1 MNQILAIK
9 IELLFAQFPTQE
21 ISTFFTQTVGQDI
34 WNIIKAI
41 LILVVGWI
49 IASVVR
55 GVVEKLLNQ
64 TNVDNKIAAWVTGR
78 SDEQLIPIEKWTANI
93 AFWLVILFAIIA
105 SLNSLKLDA
114 VSAPLNS
121 LLNQITSFIPQIA
134 GAGLLLGLAWL
145 LATIAKMIVT
155 RSLQTMRLDERVG
168 EQLRDGTTTET
179 NTTNQFAL
187 SDTIGNAIYWLIFLI
202 FIPGVLSTL
211 QLEGTLG
218 PVQQLL
224 NDILGILPRILS
236 AILIAVVGWFIA
248 QIVRKVVTNLLTAT
262 GVNRVGANFGLS
274 PDPGTRSLSW
284 IIGTIAYV
292 FILIPTGIE
301 ALNKLNIESISRPGT
316 EMLQQVL
323 NKIPQIFSAA
333 VVLILAYIVAKYVAD
348 FVTDILKDIGFDN
361 VFEWLGIN
369 LPTNTTTDTTVE
381 PEVPTQPTASG
392 QPTIIQLA
400 EKKTRKI
407 PQRTPSE
414 LVGFIIT
421 VGIMLVAALTAVD
434 ILQIEALKS
443 VVAVILFIS
452 GKVLLALIILAIGL
466 YLANFAF
473 NFITSSE
480 TSQSRTL
487 AQAARI
493 AIIILT
499 VTMALQQ
506 LGIAP
511 DIINLAFGLL
521 LGGVAVAIALAFGLG
536 GKDIAAEQ
544 IRNWLNS
551 LKNDQ

>member
-1 MNQILAIK
+1 MNQVLA
-9 IELLFAQFPTQE
+9 QSPTDAL
-21 ISTFFTQTVGQDI
+21 SNFFTQTVGQDI
-34 WNIIKAI
+34 WSVIKAI

-49 IASVVR
+49 IASIVR
-55 GVVEKLLNQ
+55 GVVQKLLNQ
-64 TNVDNKIAAWVTGR
+64 TDVDNKIAAWVTGNR
-78 SDEQLIPIEKWTANI
+78 SDQQSIPIEKWVANI

-105 SLNSLKLDA
+105 TLNSLQLDA

-134 GAGLLLGLAWL
+134 GAALLLGLAWL
-145 LATIAKMIVT
+145 LATIAKMLVT
-155 RSLQTMRLDERVG
+155 NTLRGMRLDERVG
-168 EQLRDGTTTET
+168 EQLRDDTTT
-179 NTTNQFAL
+179 TTTSSNQFTL

-236 AILIAVVGWFIA
+236 AILIGAVGWFIA

-262 GVNRVGANFGLS
+262 GINRIGGNFGLPQDS
-274 PDPGTRSLSW
+274 GSRSLAW

-333 VVLILAYIVAKYVAD
+333 VVLILAYIVAKYVSD
-348 FVTDILKDIGFDN
+348 FVTDILTEVGFDN
-361 VFEWLGIN
+361 VFQWLGIQR
-369 LPTNTTTDTTVE
+369 PTTTETTFE
-381 PEVPTQPTASG
+381 PEATNQPTGSG
-392 QPTIIQLA
+392 QPTVIQLS
-400 EKKTRKI
+400 EKKTSKI

-414 LVGFIIT
+414 LAGFIIT
-421 VGIMLVAALTAVD
+421 VGIMLIAALTAVD
-434 ILQIEALKS
+434 ILQIDALRT
-443 VVAVILFIS
+443 VVGIILFIS

-473 NFITSSE
+473 NFIISSATSE
-480 TSQSRTL
+480 SRTL

-493 AIIILT
+493 AIIILSA
-499 VTMALQQ
+499 TMALQQ

-521 LGGVAVAIALAFGLG
+521 LGGIAVAIALAFGLG
-536 GKDIAAEQ
+536 GRDIAAEQ

-551 LKNDQ
+551 LKNEQ

>member
-1 MNQILAIK
+1 MNQFLA
-9 IELLFAQFPTQE
+9 QSPTDAL
-21 ISTFFTQTVGQDI
+21 SNFFTQTVGQDI
-34 WNIIKAI
+34 WSVIKAI

-49 IASVVR
+49 IATIVR

-64 TNVDNKIAAWVTGR
+64 TDVDNKIAAWVTGN
-78 SDEQLIPIEKWTANI
+78 SDEKLIPIEKWVANV

-105 SLNSLKLDA
+105 TLNSLQLDA

-134 GAGLLLGLAWL
+134 GAALLLGLAWL
-145 LATIAKMIVT
+145 LATIAKMLVT
-155 RSLQTMRLDERVG
+155 NTLRGMRLDERVG
-168 EQLRDGTTTET
+168 EQLRDDTTTT
-179 NTTNQFAL
+179 ATTSNQFTL

-236 AILIAVVGWFIA
+236 AILIGAVGWFIA

-262 GVNRVGANFGLS
+262 GINRIGGNFGLPQDS
-274 PDPGTRSLSW
+274 GSRSLSW

-333 VVLILAYIVAKYVAD
+333 VVLILAYIVAKYVSD
-348 FVTDILKDIGFDN
+348 FVTDILTEVGFDN
-361 VFEWLGIN
+361 VFQWLGIQR
-369 LPTNTTTDTTVE
+369 PTTTETTFE
-381 PEVPTQPTASG
+381 PEATSQPTQSG
-392 QPTIIQLA
+392 QPTIVQLS
-400 EKKTRKI
+400 EKKTSKI

-421 VGIMLVAALTAVD
+421 VGIMLIAALTAVD
-434 ILQIEALKS
+434 ILQIDALRT
-443 VVAVILFIS
+443 VVGIILFIS
-452 GKVLLALIILAIGL
+452 GKVLLALLILAIGL

-473 NFITSSE
+473 NFITSSG

-493 AIIILT
+493 AIIILSA
-499 VTMALQQ
+499 TMALQQ

-521 LGGVAVAIALAFGLG
+521 LGGIAVAIALAFGLG
-536 GKDIAAEQ
+536 GRDIAAEQ

-551 LKNDQ
+551 LKNEQ